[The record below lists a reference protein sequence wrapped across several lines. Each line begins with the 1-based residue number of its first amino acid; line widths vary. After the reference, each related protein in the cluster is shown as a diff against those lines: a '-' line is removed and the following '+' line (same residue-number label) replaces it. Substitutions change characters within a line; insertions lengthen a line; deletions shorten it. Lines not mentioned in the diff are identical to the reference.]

1 MRPSQIKK
9 FQNQQ
14 AKFARGVT
22 KRTDR
27 IKTLWQKIQYP
38 DDPHSNALE
47 ALLIETHKLAGTAA
61 TLGFVDLG
69 ECSRDIEV
77 LLKPHIEDN
86 GLPIHPEKANHLT
99 RLINSMDDIAK
110 IEPNYPENLTYGEV
124 TLIHEQERA
133 RQRVYVVAETPANA
147 REMAEQLQYID
158 YDVLLLDSAEALKE
172 ALDQA
177 LPSVLIVDL
186 DDFTLLDA
194 VTRVWR
200 KSSGIPLVVLSAN
213 DCWECRLQAARAG
226 AFTFFQKPVEYDD
239 ILSILDSL
247 WDTHNEQ
254 YRVLIVEDDH
264 ILAEHY
270 ATVLQGAGIKTSV
283 VSHPE
288 HLLNA
293 LSEFQ
298 PDLVLMDLYMPTCS
312 GVEAAS
318 VIRQHAVHTNVPI
331 VYLSGETDLK
341 LQMKALQV
349 GADDFLTKPINDL
362 HLAQAV
368 SIRVRRFR
376 ALSAMMDR
384 DSLTGLLNHSNLKMA
399 LERELSRA
407 CRHKKP
413 ISFVMIDIDHF
424 KSINDQ
430 YGHPVGDKVIKG
442 VARLLNYRFRKTDT
456 SARYGGEEFAL
467 ILPDTPA
474 DIALRLI
481 DEFRNTFSK
490 TPFSNGPET
499 FYATLSAGIATFP
512 EFDTVEALIEAADSS
527 LYLAKK
533 QGRNRVVTHVELTCL
548 QEGLD
553 SNQTQ

>member
-9 FQNQQ
+9 FQDQQ
-14 AKFARGVT
+14 AKFAKGVAE
-22 KRTDR
+22 RTDR
-27 IKTLWQKIQYP
+27 IKTLWHQIQSP
-38 DDPHSNALE
+38 ENAHSSELKD
-47 ALLIETHKLAGTAA
+47 LLLETHKLAGTAT

-69 ECSRDIEV
+69 ECGRDIEV
-77 LLKPHIEDN
+77 LLKPHVEDLD
-86 GLPIHPEKANHLT
+86 LPISQGDAKQINQ
-99 RLINSMDDIAK
+99 LINGIDDIAK
-110 IEPNYPENLTYGEV
+110 IEPKHPEGLTYGEV
-124 TLIHEQERA
+124 TLIHDLNRP
-133 RQRVYVVAETPANA
+133 RQLVYVVAEHPENVKD
-147 REMAEQLQYID
+147 MAEQLQYID
-158 YDVLLLDSAEALKE
+158 YDVLLLDSADALKE
-172 ALDQA
+172 ALDKA
-177 LPSVLIVDL
+177 SPSVLIVDL
-186 DDFTLLDA
+186 DDVILLDA
-194 VTRVWR
+194 ITKVWR
-200 KSSGIPLVVLSAN
+200 KNSGIPLVVLSAN
-213 DCWECRLQAARAG
+213 DSWESRLHAARAG

-247 WDTHNEQ
+247 WETHNAQ
-254 YRVLIVEDDH
+254 YRVLIVEDER

-270 ATVLQGAGIKTSV
+270 ALVLQGAGMKTSIV
-283 VSHPE
+283 NNPE
-288 HLLNA
+288 HLLDE
-293 LSEFQ
+293 LGEFH
-298 PDLVLMDLYMPTCS
+298 PDLVLMDLYMPGCS

-318 VIRQHAVHTNVPI
+318 VIRQHATHTNVPI

-349 GADDFLTKPINDL
+349 GADDFLTKPINDI
-362 HLAQAV
+362 HLTQAV
-368 SIRVRRFR
+368 SIRARRFR

-407 CRHKKP
+407 RRQKAP
-413 ISFVMIDIDHF
+413 VSFVMIDIDHF
-424 KSINDQ
+424 KTINDQ

-490 TPFSNGPET
+490 TPFSHGPET

-512 EFDTVEALIEAADSS
+512 EFSTLEALIEAADSS
-527 LYLAKK
+527 LYLAKE
-533 QGRNRVVTHVELTCL
+533 QGRNRVVTHVELD
-548 QEGLD
+548 G
-553 SNQTQ
+553 NQKS